1 MLWGRRRTR
10 STALTA
16 TTLTAVLLLT
26 GCSAHVNAGSAGAEK
41 AEREL
46 SVLDGVQSVR
56 GSGTNNL
63 PFAGEVSVRVTADDD
78 LSDADLRRVTHEVG
92 RWIHDES
99 GPGTTYSGSMEADG
113 FRFSL
118 RARASEN
125 DRLLAVV
132 DRLRGDDRW
141 LGGDVDAPS
150 ASGTGGGR
158 IALTARD
165 ADDLVSAWDAVRG
178 AASSIP
184 GWDTASTTASW
195 SADQPDDLPSYQTP
209 DLRIANDV
217 AGTDDTVG
225 DPTPEIAAY
234 ERVRAAHEVTRAS
247 VTPGRLLMHLADLD
261 DVRDATAIAQQAA
274 PDAQVIVDGGIVTKD
289 EPRGDD
295 DLPDADDYAEADRL
309 AAVAVRPGVTA
320 VSLTPTRVDVT
331 VADPDA
337 VLATA
342 TALAAAAPA
351 DPVTSIRVGPKADT
365 TNGADGADRDAA
377 DDTNRL
383 SVNGSPAM
391 LSASIQIGTA
401 LRAFLPASSEQF
413 STNQSVAA
421 TLSDAGQVPAFV
433 AAVRPVLPEGS
444 GLHVRLADRGTGGTT
459 DLTLHD
465 GQLTA
470 EPLRDGEERGAD
482 RTDLERALLDAWN
495 S

>member
-10 STALTA
+10 SAALTA
-16 TTLTAVLLLT
+16 TTLTALLLPT
-26 GCSAHVNAGSAGAEK
+26 GCSAHLDAGTAGLDR

-46 SVLDGVQSVR
+46 SAVDGVHSV
-56 GSGTNNL
+56 SGTATNNL
-63 PFAGEVSVRVTADDD
+63 PFAGQAFLIVTADDD
-78 LSDADLRRVTHEVG
+78 LSGAALRRVTHEVG
-92 RWIHDES
+92 RWLHNES
-99 GPGTTYSGSMEADG
+99 GPGTTYRGSMEADG
-113 FRFSL
+113 FGFSL
-118 RARASEN
+118 KARASEN
-125 DRLLAVV
+125 DELLAVV

-158 IALTARD
+158 IALTVRE
-165 ADDLVSAWDAVRG
+165 ADDLVSGWDAVRK
-178 AASSIP
+178 AATSSR
-184 GWDTASTTASW
+184 WDTASTTASW

-225 DPTPEIAAY
+225 DPTPEITAY
-234 ERVRAAHEVTRAS
+234 ERVRAAHEVTHAS
-247 VTPGRLLMHLADLD
+247 VTPGRLLMHLADLG
-261 DVRDATAIAQQAA
+261 DVRDATAIAQQTA

-289 EPRGDD
+289 EPQGDD

-320 VSLTPTRVDVT
+320 VSLTPTLVDVT

-342 TALAAAAPA
+342 TALAVAAPA

-383 SVNGSPAM
+383 SVDGSPAM
-391 LSASIQIGTA
+391 LGASSQIGTA
-401 LRAFLPASSEQF
+401 LRAFLPASS
-413 STNQSVAA
+413 
-421 TLSDAGQVPAFV
+421 
-433 AAVRPVLPEGS
+433 
-444 GLHVRLADRGTGGTT
+444 
-459 DLTLHD
+459 
-465 GQLTA
+465 
-470 EPLRDGEERGAD
+470 
-482 RTDLERALLDAWN
+482 
-495 S
+495 